1 MMILK
6 EQKILV
12 VVAHPDDELLGLG
25 GTLNH
30 LVHEN
35 KCQVHVTILGEGI
48 TSRSLERNTNDWV
61 KELEEHKSN
70 ILDAK
75 KFIGYQTLSTFDLPD
90 NRFDLIPL
98 LDIIKIIEEEKVKF
112 QPDIVF
118 THHGGD
124 LNIDHQRTFEATM
137 TACRPMEDES
147 VNTIITFETPS
158 GTEWRASSDPR
169 HFVPNFFVELQLK
182 HLQSK
187 INAMQCYAYEKR
199 LFPHPRS
206 SEGLKILAEYRG
218 ISIGSKY
225 AEAFQVIRH
234 IIKNTKDDI

>member
-1 MMILK
+1 MLEIRNK
-6 EQKILV
+6 KILV

-90 NRFDLIPL
+90 NRFDSIPL
-98 LDIIKIIEEEKVKF
+98 LDIIKIIEEEKTKF
-112 QPDIVF
+112 QPDVIF

-147 VNTIITFETPS
+147 VNAIITFETPS

-199 LFPHPRS
+199 QYPHPRS
-206 SEGLKILAEYRG
+206 SEGLRALAAYRG
-218 ISIGSKY
+218 ITVGSPF
-225 AEAFQVIRH
+225 AEAFQIIRH
-234 IIKNTKDDI
+234 ILKT